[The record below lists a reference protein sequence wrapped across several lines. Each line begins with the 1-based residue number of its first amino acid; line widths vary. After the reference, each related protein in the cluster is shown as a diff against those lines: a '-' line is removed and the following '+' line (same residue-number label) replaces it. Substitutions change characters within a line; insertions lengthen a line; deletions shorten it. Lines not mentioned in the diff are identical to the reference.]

1 MTSRI
6 VASVGTAGN
15 DLLTCATAAVL
26 TALLIAEGVT
36 ILWLGG
42 LRTEHMFIGL
52 VLIPPV
58 ALKLGSTG
66 YRFVR
71 YYTRAPAYVAKG
83 PPYLPLRVLAPVLA
97 CATVLVFGSGVALL
111 VIGHRSDVVLE
122 LHKVAFIVWGACF
135 AAHFL
140 WYLPHVWRVL
150 STSWRDT
157 SGRTPPGAWL
167 RGLLLSASLGGG
179 LALAIALLSLIE
191 SWHGRHGA

>member
-1 MTSRI
+1 VTPR
-6 VASVGTAGN
+6 VLPAAGTAGN
-15 DLLTCATAAVL
+15 ELLTCTTAAVL
-26 TALLIAEGVT
+26 TVLLIAEGVT

-66 YRFVR
+66 YRFMR
-71 YYTRAPAYVAKG
+71 YYTGAPRYVEKG

-122 LHKVAFIVWGACF
+122 LHKVSFIVWGACF
-135 AAHFL
+135 GAHFL

-150 STSWRDT
+150 STGWRE
-157 SGRTPPGAWL
+157 SSRQTPPGGWL
-167 RGLLLSASLGGG
+167 RGLLLSVSLGGG
-179 LALAIALLSLIE
+179 LALALALLSLIE

>member
-1 MTSRI
+1 VTRR
-6 VASVGTAGN
+6 ALPTAGTAGN
-15 DLLTCATAAVL
+15 ELLTCATAVAL

-58 ALKLGSTG
+58 LLKLGSTG

-71 YYTRAPAYVAKG
+71 YYTGAPRYRAKG
-83 PPYLPLRVLAPVLA
+83 PPRLPLRVLAPVLA
-97 CATVLVFGSGVALL
+97 TTTVLVFGSGVALL

-135 AAHFL
+135 AVHFL
-140 WYLPHVWRVL
+140 WYLPHVWSVL
-150 STSWRDT
+150 RASR
-157 SGRTPPGAWL
+157 RPVPGSWL
-167 RGLLLSASLGGG
+167 RGLLVSASLGGG
-179 LALAIALLSLIE
+179 FALALALLSLIE